1 MALTGKD
8 SVAALLPSM
17 TSDGSDSSDDEE
29 IPVKLHDVIDS
40 SDTDTSEAPSIPEQA
55 AAAMEDIMN
64 NLSDTDD
71 AFEAGVIPT
80 VQSTPVKIKYK
91 CSTPKTSYAIT
102 PLKTRSHF
110 KPKKVEKNTRNFA
123 TNGDHLKENIAV
135 KKKKGKG
142 KKKKLDCCWT
152 NDRFAFRVDIPEDN
166 FTTPDKM
173 KTPYEY
179 FQTFFSDD
187 LLQMAVDNTNLYS
200 VQQTGKSICF
210 TVDEMRDFL
219 AIQILMGI
227 VEMPAYTDY
236 WSQKFRY
243 DDIAEVMS
251 LKRYQ
256 QIRRYIHFVN
266 NANQNDDPYFKI
278 RPALEIVRRN
288 CIAVEE
294 EKKQSIDEIMVPYKG
309 KKAGYKSRYIKSKPK
324 RWGFKI
330 FVRASVSGIV
340 YDFVIY
346 GGEQTF
352 REYHQFTSEEDSLG
366 LGAKVILSLCKSVK
380 NPICSAVYFDNFFS
394 SLELLHI
401 LRNNYGILSLGT
413 IRSNRLGNCILENDK
428 VLAKKGR
435 GSFCCKNDN
444 VNKISCVKWFDNK
457 AVILVSTYVSV
468 EPVVTAT
475 RYNKN
480 KNGKIEIPCPNIVK
494 QYNRHMG
501 GVDLMDMLVSLYRT
515 RLKSRRWYLSIFAQM
530 VDLCMNNAWLLYRRE
545 KSLCLQK
552 QAIVWMK

>member
-1 MALTGKD
+1 MA
-8 SVAALLPSM
+8 
-17 TSDGSDSSDDEE
+17 
-29 IPVKLHDVIDS
+29 
-40 SDTDTSEAPSIPEQA
+40 APSQLCA
-55 AAAMEDIMN
+55 
-64 NLSDTDD
+64 SS
-71 AFEAGVIPT
+71 GVN
-80 VQSTPVKIKYK
+80 V
-91 CSTPKTSYAIT
+91 
-102 PLKTRSHF
+102 R
-110 KPKKVEKNTRNFA
+110 
-123 TNGDHLKENIAV
+123 
-135 KKKKGKG
+135 KGKG

-152 NDRFAFRVDIPEDN
+152 NDRFAFPVIFKH

-243 DDIAEVMS
+243 DDIAEVMP

-256 QIRRYIHFVN
+256 QIR
-266 NANQNDDPYFKI
+266 PTSSG
-278 RPALEIVRRN
+278 IVRRN

-294 EKKQSIDEIMVPYKG
+294 EKKQSIDEMMVPYKG
-309 KKAGYKSRYIKSKPK
+309 KKAGSKRQYIKSKPK
-324 RWGFKI
+324 RWGSRSF
-330 FVRASVSGIV
+330 VSGIV

-352 REYHQFTSEEDSLG
+352 RYHQFTSEEDSLG
-366 LGAKVILSLCKSVK
+366 LGAKVILSLCKSIK

-480 KNGKIEIPCPNIVK
+480 KNGKIEIPCPT
-494 QYNRHMG
+494 
-501 GVDLMDMLVSLYRT
+501 L
-515 RLKSRRWYLSIFAQM
+515 
-530 VDLCMNNAWLLYRRE
+530 
-545 KSLCLQK
+545 
-552 QAIVWMK
+552 

>member
-1 MALTGKD
+1 MAATSQLCVLSGVNVRRDCTKMALTRKD
-8 SVAALLPSM
+8 RIIALLPPM
-17 TSDGSDSSDDEE
+17 TTDGSDSSDDEE

-91 CSTPKTSYAIT
+91 
-102 PLKTRSHF
+102 
-110 KPKKVEKNTRNFA
+110 NFA

-152 NDRFAFRVDIPEDN
+152 NDRFAFPVDIPEDN

-243 DDIAEVMS
+243 DDIAEVMP

-256 QIRRYIHFVN
+256 QIRRYIRFVN

-288 CIAVEE
+288 GIAVEE
-294 EKKQSIDEIMVPYKG
+294 EKKQSIDEMMVPYKG
-309 KKAGYKSRYIKSKPK
+309 KKAGSKRQYIKSKPK

-352 REYHQFTSEEDSLG
+352 REYHQFTSEEDS
-366 LGAKVILSLCKSVK
+366 
-380 NPICSAVYFDNFFS
+380 
-394 SLELLHI
+394 
-401 LRNNYGILSLGT
+401 NNYGILSLGT

-468 EPVVTAT
+468 EPVITAT
-475 RYNKN
+475 RYNKK

-494 QYNRHMG
+494 PYNRHME